1 MTMQI
6 RRNIKPLVLGAAAS
20 LVTFAVADAHH
31 SYGATYDVKNEIK
44 LEGELVQFQFRNP
57 HSFVQVEA
65 PDEHGEMQR
74 WSVEWSGTGALLRQG
89 VDRATL
95 RPGDE
100 VVITARPSRAPGERR
115 VLMLTL
121 LRPLDG
127 LSWGNRPDEVT
138 D

>member
-1 MTMQI
+1 MQRKLSI
-6 RRNIKPLVLGAAAS
+6 GHLAAGALAMLVGLAAAE
-20 LVTFAVADAHH
+20 AHH
-31 SYGATYDVKNEIK
+31 SYGATYDVKNEIR

-65 PDEHGEMQR
+65 PDEHGQMQR

-95 RPGDE
+95 RPGDA

>member
-1 MTMQI
+1 MQGKLSLKQLAAGALATLAGI
-6 RRNIKPLVLGAAAS
+6 AAAE
-20 LVTFAVADAHH
+20 AHH
-31 SYGATYDVKNEIK
+31 SYGATYDVKNEIR

-65 PDEHGEMQR
+65 PDEHGQMQR